1 MRHPRRLSAL
11 ILLAVFPISPS
22 LALAQGPAKIP
33 AGYTKATAD
42 ANAGF
47 EKIFFDTPTPET
59 ARRWLFQL
67 TEEPHVAGTPAE
79 KKAAD
84 WVQAKMKEF
93 GLETEMVKLDVFLNH
108 PKSVSLKMVEP
119 RVEELSLRE
128 DNIPQEYQA
137 KLKANLNNLPTNNL
151 TTHNQHG
158 NVHAI
163 PKQPLNDIYRYSTHL
178 L

>member
-11 ILLAVFPISPS
+11 VLLAVFPSTPR
-22 LALAQGPAKIP
+22 LVLAQSAPKTP
-33 AGYTKATAD
+33 SGYTRATAD

-47 EKIFFDTPTPET
+47 EKVFFDTPTPEN

-79 KKAAD
+79 KKVAD

-119 RVEELSLRE
+119 RVEELSL
-128 DNIPQEYQA
+128 
-137 KLKANLNNLPTNNL
+137 
-151 TTHNQHG
+151 
-158 NVHAI
+158 
-163 PKQPLNDIYRYSTHL
+163 
-178 L
+178 